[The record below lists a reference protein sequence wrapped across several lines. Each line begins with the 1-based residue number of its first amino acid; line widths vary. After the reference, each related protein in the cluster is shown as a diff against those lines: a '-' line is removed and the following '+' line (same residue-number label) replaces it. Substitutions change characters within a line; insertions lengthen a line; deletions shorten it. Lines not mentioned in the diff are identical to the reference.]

1 MDFSGLLT
9 YIGLLVAAYAVL
21 PEHRR
26 ISLGVFINLPIKLF
40 GGFVFLAASFLIY
53 LSLGDTYFST
63 KWEFLDNDY
72 LQSFYVT
79 SAYTILILYT
89 FLIIYRVKQGKLSR
103 FNILRFK
110 KFLEDL
116 YLLKE
121 FRVLSDTLT
130 TNLDRLV
137 VLASKDLW
145 LQRIAKGLLRVTRPK
160 TLSDTELRF
169 RHGITKINIVF
180 LGKEEELVAE
190 VEKVRLHRRII
201 LFVTESVP
209 KFLYIRFYDLVNYLF
224 LSGRTSEIAKEILEH
239 IVYQRDYIDHFVV
252 YRPYFAI
259 ALFNIP
265 SDIRDLSSNNILYSF
280 IKNTESIFYKEI
292 KEMAAYGR
300 SVKTPILNSILSDCH
315 KAEER
320 EVYRPVGEYV
330 IHYLSEQGKRPVDE
344 LDYEYDN
351 NFEEFGRS
359 QNPIYAGIAFFDDMV
374 KSAIDQGVQ
383 WHMWLYYTRYWVKAI
398 CDNTKAGAWE
408 EQTEFPN
415 RYSRILYE
423 ILSIQKD
430 WILTNLG
437 NGKIQLDNLD
447 EYDNGNI
454 FKSTCTSYVECMMT
468 ISDCY
473 KIPDRKKIYY
483 IEDIW
488 DLYLRLKSSENIN
501 EQNLGDYL
509 MHSIK
514 RELSMYSTSPN
525 KQRAFYSKLHSTLT
539 GLDRIRYPFV
549 LYTQGVTSLE
559 SIGAE
564 LHIV

>member
-9 YIGLLVAAYAVL
+9 YIGLLIAAYAVL

-26 ISLGVFINLPIKLF
+26 ISLGVFINLPIKIF
-40 GGFVFLAASFLIY
+40 GLFVFLSASFLIY
-53 LSLGDTYFST
+53 LSLGHTHLSNQW
-63 KWEFLDNDY
+63 KFLDNEY
-72 LQSFYVT
+72 LLNSFIT
-79 SAYTILILYT
+79 AAYAILILYT
-89 FLIIYRVKQGKLSR
+89 FLIIYRVRQGKLSR

-121 FRVLSDTLT
+121 FRILSDTLT

-137 VLASKDLW
+137 QLASKELW
-145 LQRIAKGLLRVTRPK
+145 FQQIAKRLLKVTRPE
-160 TLSDTELRF
+160 TLTDAELRF

-180 LGKEEELVAE
+180 LGNEEDPVTE
-190 VEKVRLHRRII
+190 VEKISLYKRVKVFITKSI
-201 LFVTESVP
+201 P
-209 KFLYIRFYDLVNYLF
+209 KFIYLLFHDVINYLF
-224 LSGRTSEIAKEILEH
+224 LSGKTSEIAKQTLEH
-239 IVYQRDYIDHFVV
+239 IVYQRDYIDHFVL

-259 ALFNIP
+259 SLFNVP
-265 SDIRDLSSNNILYSF
+265 FEIRDLSSNNILYSF

-300 SVKTPILNSILSDCH
+300 SVKTPILNAVLSDCH

-330 IHYLSEQGKRPVDE
+330 IHYLSEQGKKPIDE
-344 LDYEYDN
+344 LDYENDN

-359 QNPIYAGIAFFDDMV
+359 QNPIYAGIAFFDDMI
-374 KSAIDQGVQ
+374 KTAIDQGVK

-398 CDNTKAGAWE
+398 CDNTKSSAWE

-423 ILSIQKD
+423 ILSIQKN

-437 NGKIQLDNLD
+437 NGKIQVDNLD
-447 EYDNGNI
+447 EHDNGNI
-454 FKSTCTSYVECMMT
+454 FKSTCTSYVQCMMA
-468 ISDCY
+468 ISNCY
-473 KIPDRKKIYY
+473 KIPERKKSYY

-488 DLYLRLKSSENIN
+488 DLYLRLKNSEVAD
-501 EQNLGDYL
+501 ERNLGDYL
-509 MHSIK
+509 IGSIK
-514 RELSMYSTSPN
+514 RELRMSSSNPN
-525 KQRAFYSKLHSTLT
+525 GQRIFYGTLRSTLT
-539 GLDRIRYPFV
+539 GLDRIRYPFT
-549 LYTQGVTSLE
+549 LYTDALASLE
-559 SIGAE
+559 SLGSE
-564 LHIV
+564 LEIV

>member
-21 PEHRR
+21 PEHHR
-26 ISLGVFINLPIKLF
+26 ISLGVFINLPIKFL
-40 GGFVFLAASFLIY
+40 GGFVFLSASFLIY

-72 LQSFYVT
+72 LQNFYVT

-130 TNLDRLV
+130 PNLDRLV
-137 VLASKDLW
+137 QLASKDLF
-145 LQRIAKGLLRVTRPK
+145 LQRVARYLLKVTRPE
-160 TLSDTELRF
+160 TLTNAELWYRKGVP
-169 RHGITKINIVF
+169 RINIVF
-180 LGKEEELVAE
+180 LGREDEPMVE
-190 VEKVRLHRRII
+190 VEKISFYKRV
-201 LFVTESVP
+201 
-209 KFLYIRFYDLVNYLF
+209 KFLITDSIPKLIYFRFYDVVNYLF
-224 LSGRTSEIAKEILEH
+224 LSGQTSEIAKQILER
-239 IVYQRDYIDHFVV
+239 IVYQRDYMDHFVL
-252 YRPYFAI
+252 YRPHFALV
-259 ALFNIP
+259 LFNMP

-300 SVKTPILNSILSDCH
+300 SEKTPILNSILSDCH

-330 IHYLSEQGKRPVDE
+330 IHYLSEQGKKPIDE
-344 LDYEYDN
+344 LDYEYDS

-374 KSAIDQGVQ
+374 KSAIDQGVK

-408 EQTEFPN
+408 DQTEFPN

-423 ILSIQKD
+423 ILSIQKG
-430 WILTNLG
+430 WILSNLG
-437 NGKIQLDNLD
+437 NGKIQLDNLNED
-447 EYDNGNI
+447 DNGNI
-454 FKSTCTSYVECMMT
+454 FKSTCTSYVQCMKA
-468 ISDCY
+468 ISDCS

-488 DLYLRLKSSENIN
+488 DLYLRLKKSENVH

-514 RELSMYSTSPN
+514 RELNMYSTSPN
-525 KQRAFYSKLHSTLT
+525 KQRAFYSILHSTLT
-539 GLDRIRYPFV
+539 GLDRIKYPFD

-564 LHIV
+564 LRIV

>member
-265 SDIRDLSSNNILYSF
+265 SDIRDLSSNNILYSYF
-280 IKNTESIFYKEI
+280 
-292 KEMAAYGR
+292 
-300 SVKTPILNSILSDCH
+300 V
-315 KAEER
+315 
-320 EVYRPVGEYV
+320 
-330 IHYLSEQGKRPVDE
+330 
-344 LDYEYDN
+344 
-351 NFEEFGRS
+351 
-359 QNPIYAGIAFFDDMV
+359 
-374 KSAIDQGVQ
+374 
-383 WHMWLYYTRYWVKAI
+383 
-398 CDNTKAGAWE
+398 TK
-408 EQTEFPN
+408 
-415 RYSRILYE
+415 
-423 ILSIQKD
+423 
-430 WILTNLG
+430 
-437 NGKIQLDNLD
+437 
-447 EYDNGNI
+447 
-454 FKSTCTSYVECMMT
+454 
-468 ISDCY
+468 
-473 KIPDRKKIYY
+473 
-483 IEDIW
+483 
-488 DLYLRLKSSENIN
+488 
-501 EQNLGDYL
+501 
-509 MHSIK
+509 
-514 RELSMYSTSPN
+514 
-525 KQRAFYSKLHSTLT
+525 
-539 GLDRIRYPFV
+539 
-549 LYTQGVTSLE
+549 
-559 SIGAE
+559 
-564 LHIV
+564 